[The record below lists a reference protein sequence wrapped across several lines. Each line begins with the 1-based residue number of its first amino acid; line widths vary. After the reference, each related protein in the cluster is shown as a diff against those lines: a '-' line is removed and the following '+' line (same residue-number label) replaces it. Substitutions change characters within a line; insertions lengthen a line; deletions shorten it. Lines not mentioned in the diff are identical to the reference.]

1 MEKEDLDEMLKI
13 RTDFRDNNITKDL
26 LQKKYSR
33 FCDKFE
39 HSFNMVTNPDCDDT
53 MLNKILNAHMA
64 VKNGSLSQHDAS
76 VSVGQELVN
85 TYIKPKIEK

>member
-1 MEKEDLDEMLKI
+1 
-13 RTDFRDNNITKDL
+13 
-26 LQKKYSR
+26 
-33 FCDKFE
+33 
-39 HSFNMVTNPDCDDT
+39 MVTNPDCDDT